1 MSHVQ
6 TEARDTSALGSLQG
20 LVGGGT
26 VVGGGGGGRRGGS
39 PTNHRGV
46 DIMSSRAARRS
57 AEQL

>member
-20 LVGGGT
+20 LVGGG
-26 VVGGGGGGRRGGS
+26 GGGGRFLGGAGGS
-39 PTNHRGV
+39 PTNLRGV
-46 DIMSSRAARRS
+46 DIMSSRAAWRS